1 MKARLI
7 PLFAILAVVA
17 TAAISGCNDTD
28 CPMGSANELKIRFL
42 SVADTSNFVV
52 DSLTVT
58 AQGTDSVLLN
68 KESDAYYVTL
78 PLNSTQR
85 VTTYNFGFTMLR
97 RDTTTVTAQLPDG
110 TTEQRDTVIV
120 TPVRFDDQVEVQYTA
135 EQKFTSM
142 DCGLIFSYVLETGRH
157 STNFIKSMGIVNAV
171 ISEEN
176 EENIYMFF

>member
-17 TAAISGCNDTD
+17 TAAISGCNDTV

>member
-28 CPMGSANELKIRFL
+28 CPMGSANELKIRFF